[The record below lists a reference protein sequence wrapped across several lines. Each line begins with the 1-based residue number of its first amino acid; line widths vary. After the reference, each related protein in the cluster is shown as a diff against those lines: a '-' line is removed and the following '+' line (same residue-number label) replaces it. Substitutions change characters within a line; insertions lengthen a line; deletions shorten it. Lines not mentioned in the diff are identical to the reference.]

1 MEVEMFDEVTQV
13 IREYKGDLGLVITPE
28 TTFSS
33 LNLDSLET
41 VELVMKVE
49 EKLNVSID
57 MNGDINCVGDLLAV
71 LEKVQ

>member
-1 MEVEMFDEVTQV
+1 MFDEVTQV

>member
-1 MEVEMFDEVTQV
+1 MFDEVTQV
-13 IREYKGDLGLVITPE
+13 IREYKGDKNLVITPE